1 MRRLL
6 PDQVTPERLAK
17 ETPDQRRSVQITSGG
32 QKFGQKFSSGERTL
46 AQPTVALFGDVRVD
60 AEEPAMSEILRYVLS
75 MFAHA
80 SHALMMALLPG
91 LVGVR

>member
-1 MRRLL
+1 
-6 PDQVTPERLAK
+6 
-17 ETPDQRRSVQITSGG
+17 
-32 QKFGQKFSSGERTL
+32 
-46 AQPTVALFGDVRVD
+46 
-60 AEEPAMSEILRYVLS
+60 MSEILRYVLS